1 MGQFIRISFVIFLYT
16 KITKDFLLNCL
27 IIVLLNNL
35 QCMISSASIIQK
47 FEIKRASF
55 MLVKVNGVEC
65 RTKMPLR
72 LVVAIKIS

>member
-1 MGQFIRISFVIFLYT
+1 MLHESPLSAIRIFLYT
-16 KITKDFLLNCL
+16 KITKDFLINCP
-27 IIVLLNNL
+27 IIIYSV
-35 QCMISSASIIQK
+35 ISSASIIQK
-47 FEIKRASF
+47 FEIKRATI